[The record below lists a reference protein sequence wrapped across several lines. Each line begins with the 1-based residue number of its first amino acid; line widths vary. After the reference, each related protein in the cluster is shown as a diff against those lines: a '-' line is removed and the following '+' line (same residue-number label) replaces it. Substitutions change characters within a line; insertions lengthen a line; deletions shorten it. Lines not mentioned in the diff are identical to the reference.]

1 MKEAD
6 RRIIITLTMH
16 SPTLASVVSK
26 AFQPEVS
33 VSRASGSNVHIS
45 AAENLLTL
53 CFETQSTATMRAL
66 INSYLRWVKMIDE
79 ANAVFTERKSK

>member
-1 MKEAD
+1 
-6 RRIIITLTMH
+6 MH
-16 SPTLASVVSK
+16 SPALAAVVSQ

-33 VSRASGSNVHIS
+33 VSQASGSSVQITV
-45 AAENLLTL
+45 AENLLTL

-79 ANAVFTERKSK
+79 ADTVFNERKSK